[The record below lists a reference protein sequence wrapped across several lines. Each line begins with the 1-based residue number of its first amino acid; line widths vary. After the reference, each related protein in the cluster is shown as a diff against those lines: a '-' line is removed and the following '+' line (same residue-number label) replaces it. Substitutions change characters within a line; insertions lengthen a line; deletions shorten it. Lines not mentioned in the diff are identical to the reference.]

1 MNLDVSLLPQGKDLL
16 NRMGP
21 LFQDCLRRY
30 AMGDASSVRVETAE
44 RVFASLCFVLRQ
56 AADQLDGDLYRACQ
70 VGQERLTAKAD
81 AGRALWRQVME
92 ALPAARSDAMQTTL
106 HSIGQFLQHC
116 EVTQPELDCAID
128 YPLLI
133 AVPDRLAGID
143 YLNEWLRRLLLE
155 NRLMQYFDP
164 AELCALL
171 KRYCADYEDLPVNL
185 CSPVLLASVGGWLL
199 CGRPVLPDLMQRR
212 QLAAYFAQKNDIHKA
227 LRDGAKAVCAAAGID
242 DTEYL
247 VQAALNESPRIQA
260 AAPENLTEGVFC

>member
-1 MNLDVSLLPQGKDLL
+1 MNLDISLLPQGKELL

-44 RVFASLCFVLRQ
+44 RVFASLCFVLGQ
-56 AADQLDGDLYRACQ
+56 AADQLDGDLYRAYQ
-70 VGQERLTAKAD
+70 LGQERLEAKAD

-92 ALPAARSDAMQTTL
+92 NLPGARSDAMLTTL
-106 HSIGQFLQHC
+106 HSIGQFWRHC
-116 EVTQPELDCAID
+116 DVTQPELDCAID

-133 AVPDRLAGID
+133 AVPDRLAGVD

-155 NRLMQYFDP
+155 NRLIRYFDP
-164 AELCALL
+164 LEVCALL

-185 CSPVLLASVGGWLL
+185 CSPVLLAAVGGWLL

-212 QLAAYFAQKNDIHKA
+212 RLAVYFAQTTNIHRA
-227 LRDGAKAVCAAAGID
+227 LQEGAKAVCGAVGIAECD
-242 DTEYL
+242 YL
-247 VQAALNESPRIQA
+247 VQAAVNEGPRIQA
-260 AAPENLTEGVFC
+260 AAPESLAGGVFC